1 MKSNDKSRSTDQEE
15 PVNTISRFASFFRFD
30 KDCGPRENDKSN
42 KTLLITENSPLYPV
56 NNASQN
62 LISNEHLKCQHCNKT
77 YKIETGLNQ
86 HKAE

>member
-1 MKSNDKSRSTDQEE
+1 MKSNDKSRSIDQEE
-15 PVNTISRFASFFRFD
+15 PVNTISLFASSFRLD

-42 KTLLITENSPLYPV
+42 KTLLITKNSPLYPV
-56 NNASQN
+56 NNVSQN

-77 YKIETGLNQ
+77 YKTETGLNQ